1 MTIEITN
8 TGGVVN
14 IRDTST
20 PLKIDQ
26 LDFTAAANTFS
37 LIVDRVNDVV
47 QIRHSPT
54 NRILCAEVLANFAT
68 PSAGDIDALVVAL
81 NGLLFDSTALAMA
94 NTLDYGIVYV
104 SPDGSD
110 TNPGSMSRPLATFA
124 QAASV
129 ASGLTTDTG
138 SDWCIHILSGEYNE
152 AMRGNGTATTTFY
165 HLHCGAVVAF
175 SRTGAAVSDTN
186 GPVSIY
192 MEAGSVIESLAG
204 NTVTSTDAPIAIYG
218 KGTITC
224 GTASA
229 ATIDAVGPTASIT
242 IDGPYIQNNTGI
254 NCGLA
259 NIAGGNTVLRRC
271 RLDSDA
277 ATTPIMK
284 SGGQL
289 LLNGCEIVC
298 AATYYADTPGM
309 EEIQVNACISNKPS
323 TVDITEVGGTT
334 IILSSLI

>member
-138 SDWCIHILSGEYNE
+138 SSWCVHVLSGNYDEPIY
-152 AMRGNGTATTTFY
+152 GNGTGSFAFY
-165 HLHCGAVVAF
+165 RLHCGAVVSSTTA
-175 SRTGAAVSDTN
+175 GAAVSDSN
-186 GPVSIY
+186 GPVLIQ
-192 MEAGSVIESLAG
+192 MDAGSRIESLNG
-204 NTVTSTDAPIAIYG
+204 NTVTSTDTPVFI
-218 KGTITC
+218 C
-224 GTASA
+224 GNGLLMCRTASA
-229 ATIDAVGPTASIT
+229 YVIDAAGPSSNIA
-242 IDGPYIQNNTGI
+242 IDGIYIRNWPGVD
-254 NCGLA
+254 CGLV
-259 NIAGGNTVLRRC
+259 NITGGNTVLRRC
-271 RLDSDA
+271 RMDSDA

-309 EEIQVNACISNKPS
+309 EDIQVNACISNKPS